1 MCKVYSK
8 NKWTFGIYI
17 QNRKK
22 FQIKSNTELELI
34 STYLRDKQA
43 FLNIEEMIL
52 YKCIGGLEL
61 YAEKLIMEKACFE
74 AEDIDVFFTANA
86 KI

>member
-1 MCKVYSK
+1 
-8 NKWTFGIYI
+8 
-17 QNRKK
+17 
-22 FQIKSNTELELI
+22 
-34 STYLRDKQA
+34 
-43 FLNIEEMIL
+43 LNIEEMIL
-52 YKCIGGLEL
+52 YKCIGGLKL